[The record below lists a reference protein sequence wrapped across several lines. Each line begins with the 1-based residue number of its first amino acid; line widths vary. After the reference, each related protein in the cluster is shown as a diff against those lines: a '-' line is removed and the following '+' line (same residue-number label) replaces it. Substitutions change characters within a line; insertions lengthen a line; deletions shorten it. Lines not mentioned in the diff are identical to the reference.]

1 MDLRDG
7 KRTKNS
13 LKMEDVVAVWKII
26 FFHRQV
32 TNAGYTFNNAS
43 ERYCIKDDES
53 LGTADFLLSNSFSEN
68 QLKKKKKKSACKKLS
83 LISKKRPFYNISN
96 ADGFEDSKLKRVCF
110 K

>member
-1 MDLRDG
+1 M
-7 KRTKNS
+7 KNN
-13 LKMEDVVAVWKII
+13 

-96 ADGFEDSKLKRVCF
+96 ADGFEDSKLKRVCS